1 MALKTK
7 GGYRPTYIKVVIILI
22 SSVLPL
28 YLLSA
33 GILLVNYGLIK
44 REILHSKNQ
53 AIDFYSQSIFRTLEN
68 TQMQLYQ
75 LLDSTDMGY
84 FTLLDKS
91 DGAGSK
97 DYSQKVELT
106 SRIQEQLINCLI
118 MNDYLND
125 ITLVTEGKT
134 IITSNSVYFGDIE
147 SRDFYYERFGSQSG
161 NLFYDREN
169 GSLHML
175 TCFPA
180 LSSLSGET
188 PSAIVFTELAVDRIQ
203 EDIAKRCSILPQDG
217 QVVLA
222 SLDDSWFIPQH
233 EQDSSR
239 IGELLTNLKQEPAP
253 LRPISLS
260 NGTMWNAASLS
271 QTLGLSILL
280 CLDRLPV
287 ETPFLTLVLF
297 FIGVAILTA
306 VIIRLDWILI
316 KRVVAMPVNTL
327 IEAFRHVEQNDY
339 RVIDAVED
347 KGEFGYVY
355 TQFNN
360 LVNELQ
366 TKAAIAYEQELR
378 VKEAEFKHLQ
388 VQINPHFIYNSMFTI
403 SRMVKD
409 GNTKLAGQFADYLG
423 NYFRYIT
430 RTGTALVPL
439 SEELQHMQ
447 NYINI
452 MSIRFSNRIQVYVT
466 NTAENIHVLIP
477 KLIIQP
483 LVENAFE
490 HGIKDVLIDAEI
502 RIDIYPSAGEIIIRV
517 EDNGGSMDEE
527 KIRALLTHI
536 NQSVE
541 SRNMT
546 GLANVHKRLK
556 LTYGESNGL
565 MLAVGKDMG
574 LVCTITIPYDETQQT
589 ERQETPPETTET

>member
-222 SLDDSWFIPQH
+222 SLDDSWF
-233 EQDSSR
+233 
-239 IGELLTNLKQEPAP
+239 
-253 LRPISLS
+253 
-260 NGTMWNAASLS
+260 
-271 QTLGLSILL
+271 
-280 CLDRLPV
+280 V
-287 ETPFLTLVLF
+287 
-297 FIGVAILTA
+297 
-306 VIIRLDWILI
+306 
-316 KRVVAMPVNTL
+316 
-327 IEAFRHVEQNDY
+327 
-339 RVIDAVED
+339 
-347 KGEFGYVY
+347 
-355 TQFNN
+355 
-360 LVNELQ
+360 
-366 TKAAIAYEQELR
+366 
-378 VKEAEFKHLQ
+378 
-388 VQINPHFIYNSMFTI
+388 PH
-403 SRMVKD
+403 
-409 GNTKLAGQFADYLG
+409 
-423 NYFRYIT
+423 
-430 RTGTALVPL
+430 
-439 SEELQHMQ
+439 
-447 NYINI
+447 
-452 MSIRFSNRIQVYVT
+452 
-466 NTAENIHVLIP
+466 
-477 KLIIQP
+477 
-483 LVENAFE
+483 
-490 HGIKDVLIDAEI
+490 
-502 RIDIYPSAGEIIIRV
+502 
-517 EDNGGSMDEE
+517 
-527 KIRALLTHI
+527 
-536 NQSVE
+536 
-541 SRNMT
+541 
-546 GLANVHKRLK
+546 
-556 LTYGESNGL
+556 
-565 MLAVGKDMG
+565 VGK
-574 LVCTITIPYDETQQT
+574 PQ
-589 ERQETPPETTET
+589 